1 MLSPT
6 TLLAFNLFIFS
17 AFISKH
23 FQGNVVATV
32 TRDESMS
39 VKKHTAKTL
48 LCVSSLLFSATSAFA
63 AGHPQLDNAQ
73 AAKVID
79 SVKSTLAEQ
88 HSTGCVAVV
97 DASGSLLAFQ
107 RLDGSPA
114 GCVDASIGKARTS
127 ALYHAP
133 SLKFMQRLAGG
144 ETTVLAIPHAV
155 ALGGGFPLT
164 LNGEVVGAVGVSTPK
179 QDIDN
184 QSSEK
189 AAGVLK

>member
-1 MLSPT
+1 
-6 TLLAFNLFIFS
+6 
-17 AFISKH
+17 
-23 FQGNVVATV
+23 
-32 TRDESMS
+32 MS

-48 LCVSSLLFSATSAFA
+48 LCVSSLLFSATSVFA
-63 AGHPQLDNAQ
+63 AEHPQLDNAQ
-73 AAKVID
+73 TAKVID

-164 LNGEVVGAVGVSTPK
+164 LKGEVVGAVGVSTPK

>member
-1 MLSPT
+1 
-6 TLLAFNLFIFS
+6 
-17 AFISKH
+17 
-23 FQGNVVATV
+23 
-32 TRDESMS
+32 MS
-39 VKKHTAKTL
+39 VKKRTVQALFCAT
-48 LCVSSLLFSATSAFA
+48 SLLFSATSVLA
-63 AGHPQLDNAQ
+63 AEHPQLDNAQ
-73 AAKVID
+73 AANVID
-79 SVKSTLAEQ
+79 SVKSTLAGLN
-88 HSTGCVAVV
+88 STGCVAVV

-127 ALYHAP
+127 ALYHTP
-133 SLKFMQRLAGG
+133 SLKFMQRLQGG
-144 ETTVLAIPHAV
+144 ETTVLTIPHAV

-189 AAGVLK
+189 AASVLK

>member
-1 MLSPT
+1 
-6 TLLAFNLFIFS
+6 
-17 AFISKH
+17 
-23 FQGNVVATV
+23 
-32 TRDESMS
+32 MS
-39 VKKHTAKTL
+39 VKKHSARAL
-48 LCVSSLLFSATSAFA
+48 LCAATFLFSATSAFA
-63 AGHPQLDNAQ
+63 ADHPQLDNAQ
-73 AAKVID
+73 AANVID

-114 GCVDASIGKARTS
+114 GCVEASIGKARTS
-127 ALYHAP
+127 ALYQAP
-133 SLKFMQRLAGG
+133 SLKFMQRLQGG

-179 QDIDN
+179 QEIDN

-189 AAGVLK
+189 AASVLK

>member
-1 MLSPT
+1 
-6 TLLAFNLFIFS
+6 
-17 AFISKH
+17 
-23 FQGNVVATV
+23 
-32 TRDESMS
+32 MS

-48 LCVSSLLFSATSAFA
+48 LCVTSLLFSATSAFA
-63 AGHPQLDNAQ
+63 AEHPQLDNAQ

-79 SVKSTLAEQ
+79 SVKSSLAEQ

-107 RLDGSPA
+107 RFDDSPA

-155 ALGGGFPLT
+155 PLGGGFPLT

-189 AAGVLK
+189 AASVLK

>member
-1 MLSPT
+1 
-6 TLLAFNLFIFS
+6 
-17 AFISKH
+17 
-23 FQGNVVATV
+23 
-32 TRDESMS
+32 MS
-39 VKKHTAKTL
+39 VKNITVQAL
-48 LCVSSLLFSATSAFA
+48 LCASTLLFSATSAFA
-63 AGHPQLDNAQ
+63 AEHPQLDNAQ
-73 AAKVID
+73 AANVID

-155 ALGGGFPLT
+155 PLGGGFPLT

-179 QDIDN
+179 QEIDN

-189 AAGVLK
+189 AAAVLK

>member
-1 MLSPT
+1 M
-6 TLLAFNLFIFS
+6 F
-17 AFISKH
+17 
-23 FQGNVVATV
+23 
-32 TRDESMS
+32 
-39 VKKHTAKTL
+39 VKKHTVKTL
-48 LCVSSLLFSATSAFA
+48 LCVTSLLFSATSALA
-63 AGHPQLDNAQ
+63 AEHPQLDNAQ

-79 SVKSTLAEQ
+79 SVKSTLSGQ

-97 DASGSLLAFQ
+97 DASGSLLAFE